1 MAETDNMRLWSALGK
16 TDPAHTKQF
25 TRSGGFK
32 GTAIKPMWANKQMTE
47 HFGPCGIGW
56 GPDKPEYQIVPAAD
70 ETLVFCTVGLWYID
84 GDNRA
89 QVYGVGGDKVV
100 IKGKDG
106 LRTSDEAFKAAYTD
120 AISNAMKF
128 IGVAADVH
136 MGLFE
141 DSKYVQS
148 VREEFKSQGEPKAEK
163 PSPEKKTFG
172 FIPPDKLQCIVLAVN
187 ALETKSENPRKY
199 MQVVFNGRHEGFNYA
214 TSFDT
219 KFNDCLLSAVNKEV
233 VLQIKKGKFINVEDV
248 LIVDG
253 VEYAD
258 GKPSHQAEE
267 ANESL

>member
-1 MAETDNMRLWSALGK
+1 M
-16 TDPAHTKQF
+16 
-25 TRSGGFK
+25 
-32 GTAIKPMWANKQMTE
+32 
-47 HFGPCGIGW
+47 
-56 GPDKPEYQIVPAAD
+56 DKPEYQIVPAAD

-84 GDNRA
+84 GDKRA

-120 AISNAMKF
+120 ALSNAMKF

-141 DSKYVQS
+141 ESKYVQS
-148 VREEFKSQGEPKAEK
+148 VREEFKAQAEPEANK
-163 PSPEKKTFG
+163 PEPVKRPFG
-172 FIPPDKLQCIVLAVN
+172 LIPPDKLQCVVLAVN
-187 ALETKSENPRKY
+187 PLVTKSKTPRKY

-219 KFNDCLLSAVNKEV
+219 KFDDCLVSAVNKEV
-233 VLQIKKGKFINVEDV
+233 VLQIKTGKFINIEDV

-253 VEYAD
+253 VEYVD
-258 GKPSHQAEE
+258 GKPKTEE
-267 ANESL
+267 AQ